1 MKSCLLK
8 SIECDKDNTDAY
20 KMLTSIYDDNIEE
33 NEKDDPLYIE
43 LNISIVNEEIYK
55 TNQNM
60 GNNG

>member
-1 MKSCLLK
+1 M
-8 SIECDKDNTDAY
+8 DAH
-20 KMLTSIYDDNIEE
+20 KMLTYDDNIEE